1 MLLGHLLSI
10 LIRHTQEVAMS
21 KVVHRDIVL
30 HVNAARAVNSD
41 APAEGVPDGVRSDK
55 GVLPVRVHVQGH
67 VVVHRIGGQHE
78 HLWAKMNYIYRVGIR
93 VVSSTLTLAFEQVSS
108 KFEQVQA
115 SFDSGVHIP

>member
-1 MLLGHLLSI
+1 MLLGHPLSI

-30 HVNAARAVNSD
+30 DVDAARAVNSD
-41 APAEGVPDGVRSDK
+41 APAEGVPDGVRPDK

-78 HLWAKMNYIYRVGIR
+78 HLWAKMNYIYRVGMQN
-93 VVSSTLTLAFEQVSS
+93 VAQEM
-108 KFEQVQA
+108 K
-115 SFDSGVHIP
+115 